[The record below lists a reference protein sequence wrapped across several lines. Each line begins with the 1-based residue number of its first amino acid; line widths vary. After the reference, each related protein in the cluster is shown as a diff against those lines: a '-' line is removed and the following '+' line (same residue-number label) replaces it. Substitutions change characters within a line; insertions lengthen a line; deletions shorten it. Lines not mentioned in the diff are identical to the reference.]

1 MLCLM
6 QPSTPLALFVA
17 RAHCWLLF
25 NLVSTMTPRA
35 LFVELFSNLQITPK
49 CPMVLLPTFSTLHF
63 SLLYYQSIYPACFI
77 SLTKCLLRV
86 AEACYKEQNHMLTGK
101 KCKKWFFLFNC
112 MCTMKDFKVSVSKF
126 CLNNCDKE
134 FYNLFQ
140 TVCLIIVICYL
151 QDSFH
156 ESLNLTTYF
165 PSLPFPIIN

>member
-101 KCKKWFFLFNC
+101 KCKKWFFY
-112 MCTMKDFKVSVSKF
+112 S
-126 CLNNCDKE
+126 
-134 FYNLFQ
+134 
-140 TVCLIIVICYL
+140 TVCAQWRISRFLSLNSASIIVIR
-151 QDSFH
+151 SF
-156 ESLNLTTYF
+156 
-165 PSLPFPIIN
+165 IISSRQYV